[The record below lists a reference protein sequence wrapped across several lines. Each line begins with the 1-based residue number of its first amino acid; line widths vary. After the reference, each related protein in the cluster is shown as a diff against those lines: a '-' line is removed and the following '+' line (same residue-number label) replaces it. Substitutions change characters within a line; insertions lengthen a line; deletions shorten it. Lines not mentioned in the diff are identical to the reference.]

1 MNAQSFNSAFERE
14 VAEQLQA
21 SGFNFKRERAAAGIR
36 LDFVVSAP
44 DGRQFV
50 IEAKSGWNFPGYTKR
65 AGMQAGF
72 IKRATG
78 ADEVFVVLSDAK
90 RSDPNRNIYTLDG
103 LIGALNNSLSSKG
116 SRRKPPVG
124 KDIDRSVFVAMPF
137 ADKYEDAYYVAMVGA
152 AEECGFTCER
162 VDQKE
167 FNGNIVEKLKEMI
180 AEAEAVLID
189 LSEAKPN
196 VLYEA
201 GFAHA
206 LKKPCIHIC
215 STDRKDLPFDVAQW
229 KTSEYKLGQTHKLK
243 SVLVERLKE
252 AVSSP

>member
-1 MNAQSFNSAFERE
+1 MPQTYDSDFERK
-14 VAEQLQA
+14 VAERLQA
-21 SGFNFKRERAAAGIR
+21 EGFRFDRDKAAAGIR

-50 IEAKSGWNFPGYTKR
+50 VEAKSGWNFDGYTKR
-65 AGMQAGF
+65 AGTQAGF
-72 IKRATG
+72 IKQATD
-78 ADEVFVVLSDAK
+78 ADEVFVVTLEAK
-90 RSDPNRNIYTLDG
+90 RSDPNKNVYTLDG
-103 LIGALNNSLSSKG
+103 LIEALKDRLSRKG

-124 KDIDRSVFVAMPF
+124 KDVDRFVFAAMPF
-137 ADKYEDAYYVAMVGA
+137 ADKYEDVFYVAMVGA
-152 AEECGFTCER
+152 AQACGLTCER

-167 FNGNIVEKLKEMI
+167 FNGNIVEKLKEMV

-215 STDRKDLPFDVAQW
+215 STDFKDLPFDVAQW
-229 KTSEYKLGQTHKLK
+229 KTSEYKLGQTHKLEG
-243 SVLVERLKE
+243 VLIERLKK